1 MSYEILIFRRASKQ
15 LADLPLRDYERV
27 KRSVSIL
34 ADNPRPKGCLK
45 LTGRAGWRIR
55 VGDYRVIYEVD
66 DPKSNC
72 DGVGHRQQTRH
83 LQLDLRVF
91 LRVKY

>member
-1 MSYEILIFRRASKQ
+1 MTYEILIRRRASKQ
-15 LADLPLRDYERV
+15 LADLPLKDYERV
-27 KRSVSIL
+27 KRSIATL

-66 DPKSNC
+66 DPNRT
-72 DGVGHRQQTRH
+72 VTV
-83 LQLDLRVF
+83 LDIGNR
-91 LRVKY
+91 RDIYN